1 MTTSDTTT
9 RLHLPEP
16 FDAVKPAESAA
27 VLNSVRDSALGLL
40 AGLDRAPQSLRIRTE
55 GVEIELEWPEPG
67 QPAAAAAGALADA
80 AAVPVTPAEM
90 LSPLAGTEQFI
101 TSQVVGMFYRSREPG
116 AEPFVQPGDV
126 VRPGQQ
132 VGIIEAM
139 KLMIPVEADLDGQV
153 LDVLVADGTPV
164 EYGDRLFAVEPAAY

>member
-1 MTTSDTTT
+1 MTTSDTTA
-9 RLHLPEP
+9 RLHLSEA
-16 FDAVKPAESAA
+16 FDTVKPAEPAA

-55 GVEIELEWPEPG
+55 GVEIELEWPEPSQLASG
-67 QPAAAAAGALADA
+67 VPHAAPVPA
-80 AAVPVTPAEM
+80 TPAEL

-101 TSQVVGMFYRSREPG
+101 TAQVVGMFYRSREPG
-116 AEPFVQPGDV
+116 AEPFVQPGDE

-153 LDVLVADGTPV
+153 LDALVADGTPV
-164 EYGDRLFAVEPAAY
+164 EYGDRLFAVEPTY

>member
-1 MTTSDTTT
+1 MTTSDTPA
-9 RLHLPEP
+9 RLRLPEP
-16 FDAVKPAESAA
+16 FDVVEPAGAAV

-40 AGLDRAPQSLRIRTE
+40 AGLERAPRSLRIRTE
-55 GVEIELEWPEPG
+55 GIEIELEWPEPG
-67 QPAAAAAGALADA
+67 QPATAVPAGAAPAGLVAG
-80 AAVPVTPAEM
+80 PAEL

-101 TSQVVGMFYRSREPG
+101 TAQVVGMFYRSREPG

-164 EYGDRLFAVEPAAY
+164 EYGDRLFAIEPAH

>member
-9 RLHLPEP
+9 RLHLSEP
-16 FDAVKPAESAA
+16 FDAVKPAEPAA
-27 VLNSVRDSALGLL
+27 VLNSVRESALGLL

-67 QPAAAAAGALADA
+67 QVVAST
-80 AAVPVTPAEM
+80 AAVPAGVAAGHTEV

-101 TSQVVGMFYRSREPG
+101 TAQVVGMFYRSREPG
-116 AEPFVQPGDV
+116 AEPFVQPGDE

-153 LDVLVADGTPV
+153 LDALVADGTPV
-164 EYGDRLFAVEPAAY
+164 EYGDRLFAVEPTY